1 MTAFYIS
8 RERNI
13 KNFLLGRNII
23 LVLTFWG
30 HNQFGALHFGAN
42 QFDHYYFQ
50 LTLNLVFTVN
60 LLTENAYMANN
71 VHY

>member
-1 MTAFYIS
+1 MTAFYIFHES
-8 RERNI
+8 NI
-13 KNFLLGRNII
+13 KKILLGGNTI
-23 LVLTFWG
+23 LIPTFLG

-42 QFDHYYFQ
+42 QFDHCYFQ

-60 LLTENAYMANN
+60 LLTENTYIANN

>member
-1 MTAFYIS
+1 MTAFYIFHES
-8 RERNI
+8 NI
-13 KNFLLGRNII
+13 KKILLGGNTI
-23 LVLTFWG
+23 LIPTFLG

-50 LTLNLVFTVN
+50 LTLNLVFTIN
-60 LLTENAYMANN
+60 LLTENAYIANN

>member
-8 RERNI
+8 RESNI
-13 KNFLLGRNII
+13 KTFLLAGNTI
-23 LVLTFWG
+23 LVPTFWG
-30 HNQFGALHFGAN
+30 HNQFGVLHFGAN
-42 QFDHYYFQ
+42 QFDHCYFQ

-71 VHY
+71 VYY